1 MTLEAITIDTFRARR
16 NETFRATGSGGRPK
30 DLVLIE
36 IEDLGD
42 GYSRRAFSLLF
53 AGPSTPVM
61 PQATYRFENAAT
73 GALEFFLVPLG
84 PENGVFRYEAAFN

>member
-1 MTLEAITIDTFRARR
+1 MTLDAVTIDTFRARLK
-16 NETFRATGSGGRPK
+16 EPFRTTTSGRPI

-53 AGPSTPVM
+53 AGPSAPVL

-73 GALEFFLVPLG
+73 GALDFFLVPLG

>member
-1 MTLEAITIDTFRARR
+1 MTVEPVTIETFRARR
-16 NETFRATGSGGRPK
+16 NDTFRATGSGRSV

-36 IEDLGD
+36 IEDFGD

-61 PQATYRFENAAT
+61 PQATYRFENTAI
-73 GALEFFLVPLG
+73 GPLDFFLVPLG